1 MIARPSVGPTF
12 VVASS
17 DKSKASQEVAG
28 EERGRRS
35 LSAFLPS
42 LVPPS
47 SSGWSS
53 FLIHIARGCQLE
65 KAQKIFTGI
74 DDGQRRLSWAAT
86 VRRTKVAFVTSLVG
100 IIDHRGIVAF
110 IHILIL
116 HRRQNLHSEVI
127 VFIRIVFSRGR
138 AHSTRVVFSRSY
150 VEFIRI
156 LLSRSNV

>member
-17 DKSKASQEVAG
+17 DKSKASQEVEG
-28 EERGRRS
+28 EERGGLS
-35 LSAFLPS
+35 LPSFLPS
-42 LVPPS
+42 LVLP

-74 DDGQRRLSWAAT
+74 DDGQRRLSWPAR

-116 HRRQNLHSEVI
+116 HRRQASI
-127 VFIRIVFSRGR
+127 M
-138 AHSTRVVFSRSY
+138 
-150 VEFIRI
+150 
-156 LLSRSNV
+156 